1 MKRHPALIPLS
12 QDHHQG
18 LLLAQLIKK
27 DAPIYNG
34 LPKDLIGKMN
44 YAKEVY
50 TDDLVQHFKD
60 EEELVFPFL
69 KEKNKEVD
77 KLISEILNEHILL
90 KQKILALDKN
100 SDLINQLDE
109 IGNLLDGHIRKE
121 ERILFEKAQLLLNEE
136 ELKMIEKKFDEN
148 RPNKSCKNKT
158 E

>member
-27 DAPIYNG
+27 DAPDYNG

-50 TDDLVQHFKD
+50 TNDLVQHFKD

-69 KEKNKEVD
+69 KGKNKEVD

-90 KQKILALDKN
+90 KQKILSLDKN

-109 IGNLLDGHIRKE
+109 IGILLDEHIRKE
-121 ERILFEKAQLLLNEE
+121 ERILFEKAQVLLNEE

-158 E
+158 

>member
-27 DAPIYNG
+27 DAPNYNG

-44 YAKEVY
+44 YAQEVY

-69 KEKNKEVD
+69 KGKNEEVD

-109 IGNLLDGHIRKE
+109 IGNLLEGHIRKE

>member
-1 MKRHPALIPLS
+1 MKRHPAFIPLS
-12 QDHHQG
+12 REHQKG
-18 LLLAQLIKK
+18 LMLAQLIKK
-27 DAPIYNG
+27 NAPDYQG

-69 KEKNKEVD
+69 KGKNKEVD

-90 KQKILALDKN
+90 REKILSLN
-100 SDLINQLDE
+100 ENPDLINELDE
-109 IGNLLDGHIRKE
+109 IGNLLDAHIRKE
-121 ERILFEKAQLLLNEE
+121 ERILFEKAQVLLNEE

-158 E
+158 

>member
-69 KEKNKEVD
+69 KGKNEEVD

-100 SDLINQLDE
+100 SNLINQLDE

-121 ERILFEKAQLLLNEE
+121 ERILFEKAQVLLNEE
-136 ELKMIEKKFDEN
+136 ELKTIEKKFDEN

>member
-27 DAPIYNG
+27 DAPDYND

-50 TDDLVQHFKD
+50 NNELIQHFRD

-69 KEKNKEVD
+69 KGKNQEVD
-77 KLISEILNEHILL
+77 NLISEILNEHILL
-90 KQKILALDKN
+90 KEKILSLNKN
-100 SDLINQLDE
+100 SDLIHQLDE
-109 IGNLLDGHIRKE
+109 IGNLLNGHIRKE
-121 ERILFEKAQLLLNEE
+121 ERILFEKAQLILSEE
-136 ELKMIEKKFDEN
+136 ELLNIQNKFDES
-148 RPNKSCKNKT
+148 RLKKT
-158 E
+158 